1 MIVNVDDVKLLYKQY
16 GIKSNLTDEELE
28 HLIKIQLDSILAQL
42 GVSLE
47 PQTHNYTKYNHHP
60 KKPIPLPLDDIVGVD
75 RVIVNG
81 KRLCSH
87 EYFFDELNGIVYIT
101 KNYGCCPLAYVHIN
115 YITKLPDIFLE
126 KLKSLLLDMLL
137 LLLAPPIHDDSAIKS
152 IKEGDV
158 TVSYDNDPSWRSQTA
173 NAIPIKMNELKNM
186 LNHETA
192 FMIG

>member
-1 MIVNVDDVKLLYKQY
+1 MIVNVDDVKLVYKQY
-16 GIKSNLTDEELE
+16 GIKNNLTDDELE
-28 HLIKIQLDSILAQL
+28 RLIKLQLDSLLAQL

-47 PQTHNYTKYNHHP
+47 PQTHNYTKYNHPP
-60 KKPIPLPLDDIVGVD
+60 KRPLVLPLDDIVGVD

-101 KNYGCCPLAYVHIN
+101 KDYGCCPLSYVHVN
-115 YITKLPDIFLE
+115 YITRLSDIFLE
-126 KLKSLLLDMLL
+126 KLKSLLLDMIL
-137 LLLAPPIHDDSAIKS
+137 LLLAPSHNDGNIKS

-158 TVSYDNDPSWRSQTA
+158 TVTYDYGGWQSQIA
-173 NAIPIKMNELKNM
+173 KAVPLKLDELKDM

>member
-16 GIKSNLTDEELE
+16 NIENNLTDEELE
-28 HLIKIQLDSILAQL
+28 RLIKIQLNSLLAQL

-47 PQTHNYTKYNHHP
+47 PTPHNYTKYNHHP

-81 KRLCSH
+81 KRLHSQD
-87 EYFFDELNGIVYIT
+87 YFFDELNGIVYIT
-101 KNYGCCPLAYVHIN
+101 KNFGCCPLKYVHIH
-115 YITKLPDIFLE
+115 YITRLSDLFLE

-137 LLLAPPIHDDSAIKS
+137 MLVAPTPNDNGIKS

-158 TVSYDNDPSWRSQTA
+158 TVTYSDNWGWWNQIAD
-173 NAIPIKMNELKNM
+173 AIPVKLGELQDM
-186 LNHETA
+186 LNHDTV

>member
-16 GIKSNLTDEELE
+16 GIKNNLTDTELE
-28 HLIKIQLDSILAQL
+28 HLIKVQLDSLLAQL

-47 PQTHNYTKYNHHP
+47 PQIHNYTKYNHPP
-60 KKPIPLPLDDIVGVD
+60 KKPLTLPLDDIVGVD

-81 KRLCSH
+81 KKLCSH

-101 KNYGCCPLAYVHIN
+101 KDYGCCPLSYVHVN
-115 YITKLPDIFLE
+115 YITRLSDIFIE

-137 LLLAPPIHDDSAIKS
+137 ILLLPHNDDEGIKS

-158 TVSYDNDPSWRSQTA
+158 TVTYRDDWGWYNQVA
-173 NAIPIKMNELKNM
+173 KAIPIKLGELQKM
-186 LNHETA
+186 LNHETV

>member
-1 MIVNVDDVKLLYKQY
+1 MIVNVSDVKLLYKQY
-16 GIKSNLTDEELE
+16 GIKNNLTDEELE
-28 HLIKIQLDSILAQL
+28 RLIEIQLESLLAQL

-47 PQTHNYTKYNHHP
+47 PQIHNYTKYNHHP
-60 KKPIPLPLDDIVGVD
+60 KTPLPLPLDDIVGVD

-81 KRLCSH
+81 KKLCSN

-101 KNYGCCPLAYVHIN
+101 KNYGCCPLSYVHVN
-115 YITKLPDIFLE
+115 YITRLSDIFLD
-126 KLKSLLLDMLL
+126 KLKSLLLDTIL
-137 LLLAPPIHDDSAIKS
+137 LLLAPNNNNGNIKS

-158 TVSYDNDPSWRSQTA
+158 TVTYEYGGWQSQIAKT
-173 NAIPIKMNELKNM
+173 IPLKLDELKDM

>member
-16 GIKSNLTDEELE
+16 NIKNNLTDEELE
-28 HLIKIQLDSILAQL
+28 HLIKLQLDSVLAQL

-47 PQTHNYTKYNHHP
+47 PTPHNYTVYQHPP
-60 KKPIPLPLDDIVGVD
+60 KKPLPLPLDDIMGID

-81 KRLCSH
+81 ERLHQH

-101 KNYGCCPLAYVHIN
+101 KNYGCCPLSYVHIH
-115 YITKLPDIFLE
+115 YITRLPDLFLE
-126 KLKSLLLDMLL
+126 KLKSLILDMLL
-137 LLLAPPIHDDSAIKS
+137 LLLSPKDDKSRIKS

-158 TVSYDNDPSWRSQTA
+158 TVTYDDNLSWTNQVAKS
-173 NAIPIKMNELKNM
+173 IPIKLGELKGM

>member
-16 GIKSNLTDEELE
+16 GIKNNLTDEELE
-28 HLIKIQLDSILAQL
+28 RVIQSQINSVLAQL

-47 PQTHNYTKYNHHP
+47 PQIHNYTKYNHHP
-60 KKPIPLPLDDIVGVD
+60 KKPLPLPLDDIVGVD

-81 KRLCSH
+81 KKLCSD

-101 KNYGCCPLAYVHIN
+101 KNFGCCPLSYVHIN
-115 YITKLPDIFLE
+115 YITKLSDLFLE
-126 KLKSLLLDMLL
+126 KLKSLVLDMLL
-137 LLLAPPIHDDSAIKS
+137 LLLAPTNDDDGIRS

-158 TVSYDNDPSWRSQTA
+158 TVTYDDDWGWWNQVA
-173 NAIPIKMNELKNM
+173 KAIPIKLGELQKM
-186 LNHETA
+186 LNHDTV

>member
-1 MIVNVDDVKLLYKQY
+1 MLVNVDDVKLFYKQY
-16 GIKSNLTDEELE
+16 GIKNNLTDEELE
-28 HLIKIQLDSILAQL
+28 RVIQIQLDSLLAQL

-101 KNYGCCPLAYVHIN
+101 KNFGCCPLHYVHIN
-115 YITKLPDIFLE
+115 YITKLSDIFLE

-137 LLLAPPIHDDSAIKS
+137 ILLLPHNDDEGIKS

-158 TVSYDNDPSWRSQTA
+158 TVTYRDDWGWYNQVA
-173 NAIPIKMNELKNM
+173 KAIPIKLGELQNM
-186 LNHETA
+186 LNHDTA

>member
-126 KLKSLLLDMLL
+126 KLKSLLLDMIL
-137 LLLAPPIHDDSAIKS
+137 LLLAPPIHDDNAIKS

-158 TVSYDNDPSWRSQTA
+158 TVTYDNDPSWRSQTA

>member
-1 MIVNVDDVKLLYKQY
+1 MIVNVDDVKILYKQY
-16 GIKSNLTDEELE
+16 NIKNNLTDEELARF
-28 HLIKIQLDSILAQL
+28 IQMQIDSVLAEL

-47 PQTHNYTKYNHHP
+47 PTPHNYTVYQHPP
-60 KKPIPLPLDDIVGVD
+60 KKPLTLPLDDIVGID

-81 KRLCSH
+81 ERLFQH

-101 KNYGCCPLAYVHIN
+101 KNYGCCPLSYVHIH
-115 YITKLPDIFLE
+115 YITRLPDLFLE
-126 KLKSLLLDMLL
+126 KLKSLILDMLL
-137 LLLAPPIHDDSAIKS
+137 LALVPKTNDGAIKS

-158 TVSYDNDPSWRSQTA
+158 TVTYDEKLGWA
-173 NAIPIKMNELKNM
+173 NQVAKAIPIKIGELKNM

>member
-16 GIKSNLTDEELE
+16 NIENKLTDEELE
-28 HLIKIQLDSILAQL
+28 RLIKIQLDGLLAQL

-47 PQTHNYTKYNHHP
+47 PQPHNYTKYNHHP
-60 KKPIPLPLDDIVGVD
+60 KKPIPLPLDDIVGID

-81 KRLCSH
+81 KRLNQQ

-101 KNYGCCPLAYVHIN
+101 KNFGCCPLRYVHIN
-115 YITKLPDIFLE
+115 YITRLPDIFLE

-137 LLLAPPIHDDSAIKS
+137 MLVAPTHDNNGIKS

-158 TVSYDNDPSWRSQTA
+158 TVTYDDDWGWWNQLAD
-173 NAIPIKMNELKNM
+173 AIPIKLGELQSM
-186 LNHETA
+186 LNHDTV

>member
-1 MIVNVDDVKLLYKQY
+1 MIVNVDDVKILYKQY
-16 GIKSNLTDEELE
+16 GIKNNLTDEELQ
-28 HLIKIQLDSILAQL
+28 HLIQVQLDGLLAQL

-47 PQTHNYTKYNHHP
+47 PQRHNYTKYNHHP
-60 KKPIPLPLDDIVGVD
+60 KKPLPLPLDNIVGID
-75 RVIVNG
+75 RVVVNG

-101 KNYGCCPLAYVHIN
+101 KNYGCCPLSYVHIN

-137 LLLAPPIHDDSAIKS
+137 MLLAPTHDDNGIKS

-158 TVSYDNDPSWRSQTA
+158 TVTYDDDWGWWNQLGK
-173 NAIPIKMNELKNM
+173 AIPIKLGELQSM
-186 LNHETA
+186 INHDTV

>member
-16 GIKSNLTDEELE
+16 GIKNNLTDEELKRV
-28 HLIKIQLDSILAQL
+28 IQIQLDSLLARL

-47 PQTHNYTKYNHHP
+47 PQPHNYTKYNHHP
-60 KKPIPLPLDDIVGVD
+60 KTPLPLPLDEIVGVD

-81 KRLCSH
+81 TKLYSH

-101 KNYGCCPLAYVHIN
+101 KDYGCCPLSYVHVN
-115 YITKLPDIFLE
+115 YITRLSDIFIE

-137 LLLAPPIHDDSAIKS
+137 LLLAPTNNDSNIKS

-158 TVSYDNDPSWRSQTA
+158 TVTYDVGGWQSQLA
-173 NAIPIKMNELKNM
+173 KAIPLKFDELESM
-186 LNHETA
+186 LNHDTA

>member
-1 MIVNVDDVKLLYKQY
+1 MQIDNV
-16 GIKSNLTDEELE
+16 
-28 HLIKIQLDSILAQL
+28 LAQV

-47 PQTHNYTKYNHHP
+47 PTRHNYTVYQHP
-60 KKPIPLPLDDIVGVD
+60 PRKPLTLPLDDITGVD

-81 KRLCSH
+81 ERLCSQD
-87 EYFFDELNGIVYIT
+87 YFFDELNGIVYIT
-101 KNYGCCPLAYVHIN
+101 KNYGCCPLSYVHIH
-115 YITKLPDIFLE
+115 YITRLPDLFLE

-137 LLLAPPIHDDSAIKS
+137 LLILPTTDDSKIKS

-158 TVSYDNDPSWRSQTA
+158 TVVYDDNLSWSNQVA
-173 NAIPIKMNELKNM
+173 KSIPIKLGELKNM